1 MLVTEMLKLAPSPEQ
16 GQGQG
21 QRADLHSW
29 GFHRLRTFVTYKAV
43 SAGVAVRPVD
53 SRNTSRT
60 CPGGGHIDKRNRP
73 TRDDFRGVSYRL
85 AGLADYFAA
94 INIGRRAVRHAAGDA
109 A

>member
-1 MLVTEMLKLAPSPEQ
+1 MEMLKLAPSPEQEQ

-29 GFHRLRTFVTYKAV
+29 DFPRLRTFVTCKAV

-53 SRNTSRT
+53 SRDTSRT

-73 TRDDFRGVSYRL
+73 TRDDFRGVSCGL
-85 AGLADYFAA
+85 AGPVDYFAA
-94 INIGRRAVRHAAGDA
+94 TNIGRRAVRHAAGDA